1 MKNLKIKIPGEK
13 DCKNPEEIEALLERK
28 YVFFQN
34 IISKFNSGLQK
45 DIRNL
50 SE

>member
-28 YVFFQN
+28 YIFFQKYN
-34 IISKFNSGLQK
+34 PKNKLAHRK
-45 DIRNL
+45 V
-50 SE
+50 